1 MRQNSTGLVDFQF
14 SQLYVLGVVVFL
26 VLSLYREWL
35 NPSLT
40 FFVSTVALLLGGII
54 SPAELL
60 RGLSNQQI
68 ILIFLLVLVTA
79 GIRSLFGS
87 SLFSKLFNPQL
98 SARAFLFRMMAFVSS
113 ISAFL
118 NNTPIVAFMIPYV
131 KDWSERTGN
140 PASKFLIPLS
150 FATILGGMITVIGT
164 STNLVLNGLI
174 AEYKLPLLG
183 FEDFV
188 YLGICVTVVGWIY
201 LYFIGFRL
209 LPSNPNE
216 IEALRENLKEY
227 IVETEIASNST
238 LIGKTVKDA
247 GLRSL
252 QDVFLVEIIRNEK
265 VISPVS
271 PEEVLEPGDSLFFSG
286 NTQSIYKLIKED
298 NGLSVPKEDAID
310 EEQFNFVEAVIPAN
324 SALVGMRIKDS
335 DFRKQYNSS
344 IIAIHRN
351 GKRVPGK
358 VGEMTLAGGDFLLL
372 LADANFQNGS
382 HEKDLFFLSV
392 PKKIKEKKSP
402 VKQVLGVASFA
413 LLIAGVVGVFPIFDA
428 CLVILCALV
437 FFGILNIM
445 EIRRELDLSLLMIL
459 VCSLAIGVA
468 LEKSGTADALAKG
481 LIYSGKSMGPM
492 AVLSALFLVTIVLT
506 SLITNAAAVSI
517 VFPIAMSIAEQ
528 MALPYTPFFVAI
540 AYAASGD
547 FMTPIGYQTNLM
559 VYGPGGYTFR
569 DFMRV
574 GTPLTLIYTVI
585 CLVFISYFYNLS

>member
-1 MRQNSTGLVDFQF
+1 MDLTFA
-14 SQLYVLGVVVFL
+14 QLYVLGVVIFL
-26 VLSLYREWL
+26 ILSLYREWL

-40 FFVSTVALLLGGII
+40 FFLATVALLLGGII
-54 SPAELL
+54 TPTELL
-60 RGLSNQQI
+60 KGLSNQQI

-79 GIRSLFGS
+79 GIRSIYGSELFGS
-87 SLFSKLFNPQL
+87 LFNTKL
-98 SARAFLFRMMAFVSS
+98 SQRAFLFRMMAFVST

-131 KDWSERTGN
+131 KDWAERTGN

-174 AEYKLPLLG
+174 AEYKLPMLG
-183 FEDFV
+183 FQDFF
-188 YLGICVTVVGWIY
+188 YLGVCVTIMGWIY
-201 LYFIGFRL
+201 LYFVGFRL
-209 LPSNPNE
+209 LPSNANE

-227 IVETEIASNST
+227 IVETEIAPGSK

-247 GLRSL
+247 GLRNL
-252 QDVFLVEIIRNEK
+252 QDVFLVEVIRNEK

-271 PEEVLEPGDSLFFSG
+271 PDEILEPGDALFFSG
-286 NTQSIYKLIKED
+286 NTQSIYQLIKED
-298 NGLSVPKEDAID
+298 NGLSVPKQDTLE
-310 EEQFNFVEAVIPAN
+310 EEQFHFVEAVIPAN

-335 DFRKQYNSS
+335 NFRQQFSAS

-351 GKRVPGK
+351 GKRVSGK
-358 VGEMTLAGGDFLLL
+358 VGEMHLAGGDFLLL
-372 LADANFQNGS
+372 LADANRQNGN

-402 VKQVLGVASFA
+402 MKKVVGAASFA
-413 LLIAGVVGVFPIFDA
+413 LLIAGVVNLIPIFQA
-428 CLVILCALV
+428 CLIILCVLV
-437 FFGILNIM
+437 FFAVLNII

-468 LEKSGTADALAKG
+468 LEKSGTAEWIAKV
-481 LIYSGKSMGPM
+481 LIVSGKSFGPV
-492 AVLSALFLVTIVLT
+492 AVLAGLFLVTIFLT
-506 SLITNAAAVSI
+506 ALITNAAAVSI
-517 VFPIAMSIAEQ
+517 VFPIAMSMAEQ
-528 MALPYTPFFVAI
+528 MSLPYTPFFVAI

-569 DFMRV
+569 DFLRV
-574 GTPLTLIYTVI
+574 GGPLTVLYTLICIT
-585 CLVFISYFYNLS
+585 FISYFYNLI